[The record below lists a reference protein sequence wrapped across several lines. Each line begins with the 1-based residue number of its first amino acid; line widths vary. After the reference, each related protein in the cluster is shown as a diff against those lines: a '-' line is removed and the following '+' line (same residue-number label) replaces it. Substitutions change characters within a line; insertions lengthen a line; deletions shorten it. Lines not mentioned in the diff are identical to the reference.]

1 MQLPAPRSLRSLR
14 GGSAPFGGMFSQ
26 SVRRSDRMPTS
37 SASALVRRVL
47 LMSTTAKT
55 YRSLRC
61 SLFGESLS
69 IPWPADRP
77 VPPEPLVFRD
87 IEVSR
92 DGVELR
98 EYPIDDTGG
107 SHGVGLSLQTASDLW
122 RECWDQRLRYSS
134 GMKVTGEGGLQVW
147 ALLRM
152 YETAGPSGDVEKWR
166 ESLDAG
172 RVGWRTL
179 ELERP
184 DLLSVPFLQQWKAAR
199 GKDGLPINPPG
210 RQVGTKAFDEAR
222 WALDLLALGDFW
234 LAKERGRPITWKEA
248 AERSCKR
255 FPELL
260 TGSLGGTRHQWLEEM
275 VERLQ
280 KKQTPQKRWK
290 NIRER
295 RGGPPR

>member
-26 SVRRSDRMPTS
+26 SVRHSDRMLAS
-37 SASALVRRVL
+37 SARGRRVSP
-47 LMSTTAKT
+47 MSTAAQTH
-55 YRSLRC
+55 RFLQCRIFRD
-61 SLFGESLS
+61 SLFV
-69 IPWPADRP
+69 PWPIDQPA
-77 VPPEPLVFRD
+77 PPEPIVFRD
-87 IEVSR
+87 IEVTR
-92 DGVELR
+92 DGVTLR
-98 EYPIDDTGG
+98 ESPIDNNGG
-107 SHGVGLSLQTASDLW
+107 SLGVSVSVPSDSDLW
-122 RECWDQRLRYSS
+122 RECWDQRLRYPVD
-134 GMKVTGEGGLQVW
+134 MKVTGEGGLQVW

-179 ELERP
+179 ALERP
-184 DLLSVPFLQQWKAAR
+184 DLLSVPFLQQWKAAHE
-199 GKDGLPINPPG
+199 KDGLPINPPG

-222 WALDLLALGDFW
+222 WALDLLALDDFW